1 MVLSDY
7 VFCIAVKE
15 MEAWLLGDMSAIENA
30 YPNLRK
36 NIANKYQQDG
46 ICDTWEVLAD
56 MVYPGGLKKLK
67 KIAGFSYYEVG
78 KAKAEWADM
87 IGALLDIENNQSPSF
102 QYFINQLR
110 IRIEA
115 A

>member
-1 MVLSDY
+1 
-7 VFCIAVKE
+7 
-15 MEAWLLGDMSAIENA
+15 
-30 YPNLRK
+30 
-36 NIANKYQQDG
+36 
-46 ICDTWEVLAD
+46 

-67 KIAGFSYYEVG
+67 KLTGFSYNEIG

-87 IGALLDIENNQSPSF
+87 IGALLDIDNNQSPSF

-110 IRIEA
+110 MRIEA